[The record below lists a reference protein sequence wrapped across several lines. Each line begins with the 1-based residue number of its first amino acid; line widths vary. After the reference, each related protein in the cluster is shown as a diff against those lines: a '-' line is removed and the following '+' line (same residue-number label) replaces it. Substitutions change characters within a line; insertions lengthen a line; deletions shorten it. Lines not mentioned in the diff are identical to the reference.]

1 MIFSKNMLPT
11 VFQLLEQ
18 ECAISAMCVTKI
30 RMALSWKWNGTEFWW
45 LYRFSRAKVGVC
57 IFGFCGNIS
66 VVVFWIKWQKSFG
79 QTKIVLTFLFLL
91 IFWIASWIFGSLLD
105 FFLKVTQLQHPKGAK
120 DRVKSL
126 NFICSYFHLL
136 SIDLSNH
143 SLLHPAFSH
152 LAQIGLLLLLHLHNL
167 NA

>member
-1 MIFSKNMLPT
+1 MRNFCYVRHKSPDGAI
-11 VFQLLEQ
+11 LE
-18 ECAISAMCVTKI
+18 MKRNRVL
-30 RMALSWKWNGTEFWW
+30 MALQIFKSKSRS
-45 LYRFSRAKVGVC
+45 LY
-57 IFGFCGNIS
+57 
-66 VVVFWIKWQKSFG
+66 FWILWQYFGGGILDKVAKKFWPNKNCPDFFIFADFLDSF
-79 QTKIVLTFLFLL
+79 LNFLDL
-91 IFWIASWIFGSLLD
+91 
-105 FFLKVTQLQHPKGAK
+105 FLKVTQLQHPKGAK

-152 LAQIGLLLLLHLHNL
+152 LAQIGLLLLHLHNL